1 MTNIKVIAQN
11 RKALFDY
18 AIEEKFE
25 AGLVLTGG
33 EVKSVKAG
41 HVNLKESYA
50 VIKDD
55 EIWLLNTHIS
65 PYRFSRQEH
74 NEPTRSRKLLLS
86 KKEIKYLIG
95 KIGAKGLTLVP
106 LKIYLKH
113 GLIKIELGLGK
124 GRKRFDK
131 REVIK
136 NRDIEREIQ
145 QRLKAA
151 R

>member
-1 MTNIKVIAQN
+1 MTSIKIIAQN

-25 AGLVLTGG
+25 AGVVLTGG
-33 EVKSVKAG
+33 EVKAVKAS

-50 VIKDD
+50 VVKD
-55 EIWLLNTHIS
+55 EEMWLLNAHIS
-65 PYRFSRQEH
+65 PYKFSRQESY
-74 NEPTRSRKLLLS
+74 EPTRSRKLLLS
-86 KKEIKYLIG
+86 KKEINFLIG
-95 KIGAKGLTLVP
+95 KIKAKGLTLVP

-124 GRKRFDK
+124 GRKKFDK

-136 NRDIEREIQ
+136 NRDIEREIKQ
-145 QRLKAA
+145 KLKVK
-151 R
+151 

>member
-1 MTNIKVIAQN
+1 MTSIKIIAQN

-25 AGLVLTGG
+25 AGVVLTGG

-50 VIKDD
+50 VVKD
-55 EIWLLNTHIS
+55 EEMWLLNAHIS
-65 PYRFSRQEH
+65 PYRFSNQE
-74 NEPTRSRKLLLS
+74 NYEPTRSRKLLLS
-86 KKEIKYLIG
+86 KKEIKFLIG
-95 KIGAKGLTLVP
+95 KINTKGLTLVP

-124 GRKRFDK
+124 GRKKFDK

-136 NRDIEREIQ
+136 NRDIDREIK
-145 QRLKAA
+145 QRLKA

>member
-1 MTNIKVIAQN
+1 MTSIKIIAQN

-25 AGLVLTGG
+25 AGVVLTGG

-50 VIKDD
+50 VVKD
-55 EIWLLNTHIS
+55 EEMWLLNAHIS
-65 PYRFSRQEH
+65 PYRFSNQE
-74 NEPTRSRKLLLS
+74 NYEPTRSRKLLLS
-86 KKEIKYLIG
+86 KKEIKFLIG
-95 KIGAKGLTLVP
+95 KINTKGLTLVP

-124 GRKRFDK
+124 GRKKFDK

-136 NRDIEREIQ
+136 NRDIDREIK
-145 QRLKAA
+145 QRLKV